1 MEFWESARVYGVI
14 RPYSNLP
21 KPYSTQIYLGTDQG
35 NTNLNKYKRA
45 YNTSKMTQEVS
56 LYFDDLKDNTKYQIF
71 ITVASNLPYIDPP

>member
-1 MEFWESARVYGVI
+1 MELFVPFLS
-14 RPYSNLP
+14 SLNLIAP
-21 KPYSTQIYLGTDQG
+21 KFIWVQTQG

-45 YNTSKMTQEVS
+45 FNISKMAQEVS